1 MVISYM
7 LKDIDQ
13 NYSIIFISLNPPL
26 PIFECLAEDPN
37 IFVDT
42 KFVR

>member
-13 NYSIIFISLNPPL
+13 NYSIIFINSNRPL

-37 IFVDT
+37 IFIRT